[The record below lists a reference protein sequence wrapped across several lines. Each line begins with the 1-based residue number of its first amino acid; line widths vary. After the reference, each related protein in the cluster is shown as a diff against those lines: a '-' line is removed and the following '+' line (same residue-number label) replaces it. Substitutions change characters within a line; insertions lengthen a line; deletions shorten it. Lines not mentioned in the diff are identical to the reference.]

1 MENAQTINKKEQEIE
16 GLKGYKRNVEA
27 PWGLLFYKIIWDQLG
42 NLNNKKILD
51 YGSGF
56 GITANYLA
64 AKNEVTAIEPNEDML
79 QLRSSEHAYTQLIGT
94 LERLKQEPNEKYD
107 VIICHN
113 VLEYVEDRQTLLEE
127 FHRVLKKDGFISIV
141 KHNKLGKIMQKA
153 VLEYK
158 VDEAMTLLDNEDVK
172 SSNFGTIHLYENNE
186 IEVYSKGLLKI
197 DDYYGVRIFFALQNN
212 DLKVKPGW
220 LEEMFALERKAD
232 QIPQFRDIAFFHHLM
247 IKKSGN
253 DEKKAVSVY

>member
-1 MENAQTINKKEQEIE
+1 MEKAQDINKTKQVIE
-16 GLKGYKRNVEA
+16 GLKDYKRNVEA

-79 QLRSSEHAYTQLIGT
+79 QLRNTEHAYTQLIGA
-94 LERLKQEPNEKYD
+94 LERLKQEPDEKYD

-113 VLEYVEDRQTLLEE
+113 VLEYVEDREALLEE
-127 FHRVLKKDGFISIV
+127 FHRVLKKDGFISVV

-172 SSNFGTIHLYENNE
+172 SSNFGTIRIYNNE
-186 IEVYSKGLLKI
+186 EIEMYSRGKLKI
-197 DDYYGVRIFFALQNN
+197 EDYYGVRIFFALQNN
-212 DLKVKPGW
+212 DLKVKSDW
-220 LEEMFALERKAD
+220 LEKMFALERKAD
-232 QIPQFRDIAFFHHLM
+232 QIPQFRDIAFFHHLI
-247 IKKSGN
+247 IKKTVN
-253 DEKKAVSVY
+253 K